1 MSQSNTDPQDNAIN
15 VQSPPQEV
23 EAVFFSY
30 PQNVRD
36 KLYMLRRLILQT
48 AASSD
53 AVGPISETLKWG
65 EPAYLT
71 QQSKSGSTIR
81 IGWKKSSPQQY
92 AMYLNCRT
100 SLVDTYRTLFPELA
114 FEGNRALVFDVSDEV
129 PIDSVVKCIELALT
143 YHIAKKAGR
152 R

>member
-1 MSQSNTDPQDNAIN
+1 MARSNTSDKAIDMN
-15 VQSPPQEV
+15 SLPVEV
-23 EAVFFSY
+23 EDVFLSY

-48 AASSD
+48 AASIDS
-53 AVGPISETLKWG
+53 VGPISETLKWG

-81 IGWKKSSPQQY
+81 IGWKKSALQQY

-114 FEGNRALVFDVSDEV
+114 FEGNRALVFDVGDELPV
-129 PIDSVVKCIELALT
+129 DSVVKCIELALT
-143 YHIAKKAGR
+143 YHIAKNAGR